1 MTPLMYWLLGVCCAN
16 IVVVSALNALASRH
30 KALWQKLKHAMPFLE
45 YDERVT
51 LFRQIANNR
60 RLSYALLALLALGI
74 VALFAIA
81 GYAAFGP
88 TPLII

>member
-1 MTPLMYWLLGVCCAN
+1 
-16 IVVVSALNALASRH
+16 
-30 KALWQKLKHAMPFLE
+30 MPFLE